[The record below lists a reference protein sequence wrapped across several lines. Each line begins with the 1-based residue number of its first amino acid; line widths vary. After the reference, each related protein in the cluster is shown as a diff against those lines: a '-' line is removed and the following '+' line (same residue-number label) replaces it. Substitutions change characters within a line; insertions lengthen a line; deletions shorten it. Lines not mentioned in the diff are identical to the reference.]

1 LYALSLPI
9 TGLFAYWYYFTILKI
24 KARWTMVNLFLTRSV
39 LISNLIYEREQIIIE
54 LDRAKED
61 YLKFKAG

>member
-1 LYALSLPI
+1 
-9 TGLFAYWYYFTILKI
+9 
-24 KARWTMVNLFLTRSV
+24 MVNLFLTRSV
-39 LISNLIYEREQIIIE
+39 LISNLIYEREQIIID